1 MGFAFATDSLD
12 AAPFQCHKGG
22 FPALDEAETMS
33 HAQVFRISAA
43 VMMLFGLTLLLMPNV
58 LLAMYGGQ
66 PMNGPGIYN
75 SMLYGGVLV
84 AMAVM
89 NWMAA
94 SLLLAETRAIVL
106 GNLVANCL
114 GFLVAIFRQL
124 TDATV
129 PPTAWLNVAIFLV
142 FVVMFAQLQRRMK
155 AAAQALPGVAPAS

>member
-1 MGFAFATDSLD
+1 
-12 AAPFQCHKGG
+12 
-22 FPALDEAETMS
+22 MS
-33 HAQVFRISAA
+33 HTQVFRISAA
-43 VMMLFGLTLLLMPNV
+43 VMALFGVTLLLMPNT

-66 PMNGPGIYN
+66 MMNGPGVYN
-75 SMLYGGVLV
+75 SMLYGGALV

-89 NWMAA
+89 NWSA
-94 SLLLAETRAIVL
+94 SHLMLAETRSIVL

-114 GFLVAIFRQL
+114 GFIGAIFRQL